1 MSTERNTLTD
11 IIAEHSAKLERWYK
25 TLHQIMPDYF
35 FKTFTPSQLAAVMP
49 LLFNIEKEG
58 GLQSIEVDDRV
69 ILVYLL
75 DDQTRN
81 TECDRLLRSRPIS
94 NILVHKSKMPIL
106 VDGATR
112 TLVIESLSLPEK
124 NVTDITPLHTY
135 KTVADTYKKLYRK
148 TPAELKDIY
157 SRLIWRNVADLSHER
172 LAARLNLVLRVQDK
186 DYMEYD
192 IDRLSP
198 AECRLTLACP
208 GFQPHSLY
216 LSKVSELVD
225 LADFTIERSYFRDM
239 TSQGDRYDFDRKPV
253 SVATLYIRPVKTSTL
268 NIAQVRT
275 LAETLR
281 TLFWSPNNDAFH
293 HELVTRKLFSI
304 AEADLLRA
312 AAEFVHTQLAFIDR
326 SAYNRDDIYRF
337 MALYPSILKHMV
349 DYFNI
354 HFNPDAARNEKREQ
368 TLLKQI
374 HNAVNSINSGVYFN
388 DGIAKV
394 IFNGVLNFIQSILK
408 TNFFSSTQSALSF
421 RLSPDFMHF
430 YEKLAPSYAAAFPSD
445 RPFGVFF
452 FYRENAIGFQV
463 RFAEIARGGWRT
475 VVPKRSANK
484 LETLAA
490 FDSAND
496 EIFREVYVLAHTQ
509 HMKNKDIYEGGS
521 KMITLLNLEP
531 EEDFRTAL
539 WVAQR
544 SICEAFVAL
553 INYDENGKLRDP
565 KIVDYYQQ
573 KEIIEIGPDENMF
586 DPMLGW
592 MGNFAARVGYTLKA
606 GLISG
611 KPESGINHKE
621 FGVTSF
627 GVFQYLLRT
636 MRELK
641 INPEHDEFS
650 VKIAGGPGGDVAGN
664 MLKLLL
670 RKNADGS
677 WKFPNLKIVAVTDGP
692 AVVCDPDGIDRDELA
707 GLVLKANLDRF
718 NPDRLHG
725 NGAYMLFSKPIPDQD
740 GFERHRLVECR
751 KHALSEKMVNRD
763 EYMKIFQNNLYC
775 YADIF
780 LPCGGRPST
789 LNITN
794 YMEYLTDGKPSSRA
808 IVEGANSFITPEARI
823 KLQEA
828 GIPIVKDASA
838 NKCGVI
844 TSSYEILSGLML
856 SEEEFQQE
864 KPLLV
869 REIMTRLEKLAQGEA
884 EWLFTMHRATGK
896 MLTELTD
903 ELSNEINRKNMEI
916 SQYLLKHPE
925 LIDDKVILAH
935 LPKLFADKYPDRLNR
950 IPAEYRRAI
959 VSVELA
965 TRIVYHQSNML
976 INEIH
981 GAMASIEQP

>member
-1 MSTERNTLTD
+1 MNAEKKVLAD
-11 IIAEHSAKLERWYK
+11 IISEHSAKLRHWYE

-35 FKTFTPSQLAAVMP
+35 FKTFTPSQLAAIMP

-58 GLQSIEVDDRV
+58 GLQSIEIDDRV

-75 DDQTRN
+75 ADAARN
-81 TECDRLLRSRPIS
+81 TECDRLIRNRPIS
-94 NILVHKSKMPIL
+94 SIVVHKSKMPIL
-106 VDGATR
+106 IDGAAR
-112 TLVIESLSLPEK
+112 TLVIESLMLPPK
-124 NVTDITPLHTY
+124 NVPDVTPLHSY
-135 KTVADTYKKLYRK
+135 KAVADTYKKLYKR
-148 TPAELKDIY
+148 TPAELKDVY
-157 SRLIWRNVADLSHER
+157 SRLIWRNVADLTHER

-186 DYMEYD
+186 DYLEYE

-198 AECRLTLACP
+198 GECRLTLACP
-208 GFQPHSLY
+208 GFQSHAVY
-216 LSKVSELVD
+216 LAKVSEFVE
-225 LADFTIERSYFRDM
+225 LADLSIERSYFRDM
-239 TSQGDRYDFDRKPV
+239 TSQSDPHDFDRKPV
-253 SVATLYIRPVKTSTL
+253 ATAALYIRPVKTATL
-268 NIAQVRT
+268 NMAQVRA

-281 TLFWSPNNDAFH
+281 TLFWSPADDPFH
-293 HELVTRKLFSI
+293 AELVRRKTVSL

-312 AAEFVHTQLAFIDR
+312 AAEFAHTQLAFVDR
-326 SAYNRDDIYRF
+326 SAYNREDIYRY
-337 MALYPSILKHMV
+337 MALYPAILKSMV
-349 DYFNI
+349 DLF
-354 HFNPDAARNEKREQ
+354 HLRFDPAAKRNEKREQ
-368 TLLKQI
+368 SLIRQI
-374 HNAVNSINSGVYFN
+374 NGAVGAINSGVYYN
-388 DGIAKV
+388 DTIAKA
-394 IFNGVLNFIQSILK
+394 IFRSALNFIESILK
-408 TNFFSSTQSALSF
+408 TNFFCSTQSALSF
-421 RLSPDFMHF
+421 RLTPDFMHF
-430 YEKLAPSYAAAFPSD
+430 YEALAPSYGAAFPAE

-452 FYRENAIGFQV
+452 FYREDAIGFQV
-463 RFAEIARGGWRT
+463 RFSEIARGGWRT

-484 LETLAA
+484 LEMLAA

-531 EEDFRTAL
+531 EQDFHTAL
-539 WVAQR
+539 WEAQR
-544 SICEAFVAL
+544 SICQAFLAL
-553 INYDENGKLRDP
+553 INYDGAGRLRDR
-565 KIVDYYQQ
+565 KIVDRYGR

-586 DPMLGW
+586 DPMIEW
-592 MGNFAARVGYTLKA
+592 MGNFSAREGYTLGS

-611 KPESGINHKE
+611 KPGSGINHKE

-636 MRELK
+636 MKELG
-641 INPEHDEFS
+641 IDPERDSFS

-664 MLKLLL
+664 LMKLLL
-670 RKNADGS
+670 RRENGKWALPD
-677 WKFPNLKIVAVTDGP
+677 LKIVAVTDGP
-692 AVVCDPDGIDRDELA
+692 AVVCDPDGIDREELA
-707 GLVLKANLDRF
+707 RLVLSDNLDGF

-725 NGAYMLFSKPIPDQD
+725 DGAYMLFSKPVLDGD

-751 KHALSEKMVNRD
+751 RHVLTEKMISRD
-763 EYMKIFQNNLYC
+763 EFMKIFQNNLYC

-794 YMEYLTDGKPSSRA
+794 YRDYLPGGVPSSRA

-856 SEEEFQQE
+856 DEAEFQQV
-864 KPLLV
+864 KPRLV
-869 REIMTRLEKLAQGEA
+869 GEIMERLGKLARGEA

-896 MLTELTD
+896 YLTELTE
-903 ELSNEINRKNMEI
+903 ELSGEINRKNAEI
-916 SQYLLKHPE
+916 SKYLGEHPE
-925 LIDDKVILAH
+925 LIEDKVILAH
-935 LPKLFADKYPDRLNR
+935 LPLIFREKYRDRLSR
-950 IPAEYRRAI
+950 IPAEYRQAI

-965 TRIVYHQSNML
+965 TRIVYRQSNML
-976 INEIH
+976 EYEIH
-981 GAMASIEQP
+981 AALSSIEE